1 MVVLIQKCVFTDNQD
16 GASSPTS
23 PHQDNGVMAQP
34 KKIKGIGFGDI
45 FREGSVKLRVS
56 QRLPSDNEE
65 KKEKVSVVLHMTL
78 SSFPSSKSFLC
89 LYCRT
94 TTNPKKCTL
103 HIKPKY
109 LSIVDVT
116 IKNNVC
122 L

>member
-1 MVVLIQKCVFTDNQD
+1 MAVLIKNCVFTDNQD

-78 SSFPSSKSFLC
+78 SSFPSSKETFCDDCSRLYRIDRQFFLF
-89 LYCRT
+89 R
-94 TTNPKKCTL
+94 
-103 HIKPKY
+103 KY
-109 LSIVDVT
+109 VFLFLNSI
-116 IKNNVC
+116 IWGGC
-122 L
+122 F